1 MSKIFKIVLV
11 LLVVA
16 SVASAVL
23 AVFAFMGKERE
34 YMKRL
39 LVEDKLAATLKDK
52 RRIEKE
58 IEEGKKAVKAAEE
71 KVFEL
76 QASVKKITEQIEKE
90 KAKNKEAVLDIA
102 SKKQEAERLKE
113 ELEKE
118 KKEKLTISK
127 KLEDLQF
134 DYEKARKETT
144 RYKNEKLML
153 EQKITELEE
162 KSVDLDKIVVSPQAS
177 LKQEPREPV
186 KESLRGR
193 VLVVNKEYNF
203 VVIDLGQNDGI
214 KKGLVFEIREG
225 TEFLA
230 KAEIDKVYE
239 TMSSATVLPGGN
251 INFIKKG
258 NLVIESR

>member
-1 MSKIFKIVLV
+1 MSKTFKIVLA

-16 SVASAVL
+16 SITSAVL

-39 LVEDKLAATLKDK
+39 MVEDKLAATLKDK

-58 IEEGKKAVKAAEE
+58 IEISKKAAQEAEA
-71 KVFEL
+71 KVSVL
-76 QASVKKITEQIEKE
+76 QASVQKITEQIEEE
-90 KAKNKEAVLDIA
+90 KTKNKTMMLDIA
-102 SKKQEAERLKE
+102 SKKKDSKKLKE
-113 ELEKE
+113 ELDQE
-118 KKEKLTISK
+118 KKEKLVVSRR
-127 KLEDLQF
+127 LEDLQL
-134 DYEKARKETT
+134 DYEKIKKEVTKA
-144 RYKNEKLML
+144 KNEKLTL
-153 EQKITELEE
+153 ERKIKELEE

-177 LKQEPREPV
+177 LRQAPVEPV
-186 KESLRGR
+186 KELLRGR

-203 VVIDLGQNDGI
+203 VVVDMGQNEGVM
-214 KKGLVFEIREG
+214 KGLEFEIREG
-225 TEFLA
+225 TELLA